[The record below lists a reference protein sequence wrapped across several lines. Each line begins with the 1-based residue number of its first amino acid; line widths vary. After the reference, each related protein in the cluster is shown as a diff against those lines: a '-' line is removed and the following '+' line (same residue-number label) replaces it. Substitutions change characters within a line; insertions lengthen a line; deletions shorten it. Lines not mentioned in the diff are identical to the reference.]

1 MGKSNS
7 LEDIA
12 VGFDDEAC
20 LEIDNGIEKV
30 YSDTINSIQINITE
44 EIVNRVATS
53 WYSEIAVEYF

>member
-30 YSDTINSIQINITE
+30 YCIGYFDERQKNFTII
-44 EIVNRVATS
+44 
-53 WYSEIAVEYF
+53 

>member
-30 YSDTINSIQINITE
+30 YCIGYFDEEAKKFHDYLNSLN
-44 EIVNRVATS
+44 
-53 WYSEIAVEYF
+53 